1 MHLKRAYYAHC
12 IKEDRFIYIIGGR
25 GDTCATSQHQFVKS
39 QSTVERYCMKENKWQ
54 IVKVRLNE
62 GRYHA
67 SACIVNERFI
77 YVFGG
82 YRTKKLQGDYTTSKI
97 NRNNETMVNVT
108 SGRIECF
115 DTSKA
120 LEIKSNV
127 KKGQFPQTSSGT
139 DEDAVK
145 DMIDNMEL
153 WQTFDVINIKRDPV
167 NNVGQLVVF
176 PLSSYW
182 EVRKKAIQE
191 EQKDKKEEESKQLP
205 QPQPQ
210 P

>member
-1 MHLKRAYYAHC
+1 
-12 IKEDRFIYIIGGR
+12 
-25 GDTCATSQHQFVKS
+25 
-39 QSTVERYCMKENKWQ
+39 
-54 IVKVRLNE
+54 
-62 GRYHA
+62 
-67 SACIVNERFI
+67 
-77 YVFGG
+77 
-82 YRTKKLQGDYTTSKI
+82 
-97 NRNNETMVNVT
+97 MVNVT